1 MMTTVRGATMPLTY
15 SHPYI
20 PNSAP
25 ESRQAMLDAVG
36 AKSAEEFYAD
46 VPADLRVQGDLDL
59 PPAIPVELDLL
70 RHVKGILGKNV
81 STEERT
87 SFLGFGVYQ
96 HAVPAIVDEVIGRS
110 EFLTAYAGEPYDDH
124 GRFQALFEY
133 QSLMGELLGMDVV
146 NVPTYDGYQA
156 TATGL
161 AMAGRITG
169 RRRVLRVSE
178 PHPHKLEKVT
188 DFLRRLHD
196 VETIATVDGVAD
208 VAAVAAAL
216 GDDVAAV
223 WIETP
228 SVSGALEQN
237 IRELSRLAHEAG
249 AVVVVGTDPLVYG
262 VIETP
267 AAQGADIVVGDI
279 QSLGLHQWFGGA
291 RGGFIAVH
299 DDPKFVMEMPSRLF
313 GLESTSVEGELG
325 FGDVAYDRT
334 SFALREEGKEWV
346 GTAAALWGIA
356 AGVYLSLMGPKG
368 MREIGETIVARTA
381 YAQQQLAA
389 IPGVQI
395 SDSAFHF
402 REFSVELTGATASAV
417 IAACRAEG
425 IEPGVELDEHRLLV
439 CITEMVNR
447 DDIDRLAATIASA
460 LN

>member
-1 MMTTVRGATMPLTY
+1 MTTVRGATMPLTY

-146 NVPTYDGYQA
+146 NVPTYDGYQS

>member
-1 MMTTVRGATMPLTY
+1 MPLTY

-402 REFSVELTGATASAV
+402 REFSVELAGATASAV